1 MDRLKLMVV
10 LMSALK
16 MDYVWE
22 LLMGLT
28 MALWLMMENM
38 SSRTTDVQMSESM
51 KAKGKEQMK
60 MVWLREF

>member
-1 MDRLKLMVV
+1 MDRLKMMVV

-28 MALWLMMENM
+28 MA
-38 SSRTTDVQMSESM
+38 
-51 KAKGKEQMK
+51 
-60 MVWLREF
+60 

>member
-1 MDRLKLMVV
+1 MEKMEQKLMEL

-28 MALWLMMENM
+28 M
-38 SSRTTDVQMSESM
+38 V
-51 KAKGKEQMK
+51 
-60 MVWLREF
+60 